1 MTIPVNDRRIQYTAT
16 AGQTIFPY
24 DFKIDANTEITVLQT
39 INATSVTNTLT
50 LTTEYTVSGVGD
62 AGGGNITL
70 VTGASLND
78 TITIVGNTPL
88 SRVTDFNQA
97 GDFLVSDLNN
107 QLDKITNILQENKTN
122 TDRAVK
128 LKDEDTTSVLE
139 IPTATNRASKFLAFD
154 ASGNAIAS
162 AGTTGV
168 VVSSFMETVLDDT
181 TAAAART
188 TLDVEQKASS
198 LTAITT
204 LQDADQFIVAD
215 NSDSDNSKKI
225 TYANFKTELAATTT
239 TQGISYLNKPVTITN
254 NATDADHDMDFG
266 AGNFDFDDGSGQA
279 TLSALTKQFDAT
291 FALGT
296 NAGGMVS
303 GESLPVSGFVYVYQ
317 ISNASGT
324 ITDIIGTTTA
334 DGSTISGD
342 SVVSA
347 NSLTKKKYLCALPTD
362 ASNNIL
368 AGQYFVDRSGYKF
381 RYKDYILID
390 TSGYT
395 SRTAISMRVPP
406 NSIVNFLASAGSA
419 NATITY
425 TLYTNLSDTD
435 STPSLNNCSHAC
447 NNTFA
452 GFGEFF
458 EITNSSGQIGKKSNN
473 GLTSSNNTR
482 TKGWEEKY

>member
-128 LKDEDTTSVLE
+128 LKDE
-139 IPTATNRASKFLAFD
+139 
-154 ASGNAIAS
+154 
-162 AGTTGV
+162 
-168 VVSSFMETVLDDT
+168 DT